1 MKIDRLSHCQLC
13 EYREEDYDLHDD
25 IKTYGDMLSVL
36 GLLSANSRRDF
47 TSRVLRN
54 IDKRQDY
61 KAIRDTFMEWCESP
75 FSSSGSARRL
85 RLHRNSLQYR
95 LKKIRALTGKDPW
108 KFKDAF
114 DLWVAFS
121 LKDMENLKS

>member
-1 MKIDRLSHCQLC
+1 MEICCPYWGCCQKAPGVILPPGS
-13 EYREEDYDLHDD
+13 
-25 IKTYGDMLSVL
+25 YGISTD
-36 GLLSANSRRDF
+36 GR
-47 TSRVLRN
+47 T
-54 IDKRQDY
+54 
-61 KAIRDTFMEWCESP
+61 TFMEWCESP